1 MIRAEVSQFEPRWLF
16 LLSTSHSSFLSAMV
30 CIMFEQTICVLR
42 VFPGREKVNGN
53 QKTFPT
59 GLRQEPDNK
68 RSEFNFVRF
77 LNVLLNSDVFS
88 YQNVDKLFTK
98 KPPKGP
104 SLLLLFGKS
113 IAHFQ
118 ENVDICNFPW
128 FYVIWSNV
136 ASIWRETAYLL
147 WIESPSKISW
157 DLTFLSIFHD
167 RQVEEYDEANS
178 NFLRFVRF
186 AKKILFLGI
195 I

>member
-1 MIRAEVSQFEPRWLF
+1 MIRAEVSQVEPTWLF

-88 YQNVDKLFTK
+88 YQNVDKLCTK
-98 KPPKGP
+98 KTSKRPFP
-104 SLLLLFGKS
+104 SSSFWQIYCTFLGKS
-113 IAHFQ
+113 WHLQFSMVLCYMVKCSLDMAR
-118 ENVDICNFPW
+118 N
-128 FYVIWSNV
+128 
-136 ASIWRETAYLL
+136 
-147 WIESPSKISW
+147 
-157 DLTFLSIFHD
+157 SIFVVD
-167 RQVEEYDEANS
+167 W
-178 NFLRFVRF
+178 
-186 AKKILFLGI
+186 IT
-195 I
+195 